1 MKRYFL
7 SLLNIAIGFTIFL
20 GIPYLTGS
28 FAWLW
33 ISWLPA
39 GFVCAYLEDRVND
52 MVNDRR

>member
-20 GIPYLTGS
+20 GIPYLAGS

-39 GFVCAYLEDRVND
+39 GFVSAYLEDRVND
-52 MVNDRR
+52 II